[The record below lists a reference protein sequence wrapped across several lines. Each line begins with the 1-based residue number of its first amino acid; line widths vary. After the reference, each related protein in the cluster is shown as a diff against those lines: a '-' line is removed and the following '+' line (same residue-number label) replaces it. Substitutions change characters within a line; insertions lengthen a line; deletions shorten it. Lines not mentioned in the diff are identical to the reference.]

1 MPNNHYFNKFGV
13 GQENASTVI
22 TEKMKEILGGK
33 GAGLAVMSNLGFNI
47 PPGVTIS
54 THASEAYS
62 FLLEDV
68 GGDNDNI
75 ENFLVALAKKSIEN
89 LSHVEE
95 HFGYTPLYSVRSGA
109 AVSMPGMMDT
119 VLNVG
124 IHKGNID
131 EWTNR
136 IGERAT
142 WDCYNRLLMTI
153 ATSIYGVDDKT
164 ISQIEASVSKF
175 KYGASEKPKSY
186 SDFSAKHFQKM
197 STKLEKYLDSI
208 TPEDISDLFFIMEG
222 KKTSFS
228 DFINSKENPL
238 MNQFAL
244 TIKAVLD
251 SWNSDRAI
259 SYREIN
265 NLKNLKG
272 TAINIQAMVFG
283 NLNNNSCSGVLF
295 TRNPTTG
302 EHAITGEYLTNAQGE
317 DVVSGART
325 PKNIEEMKNEMPMIY
340 DEIISVCEK
349 MEYNFK
355 DMMDI
360 EFTVQ
365 DGQLFILQSRSGKR
379 STQAKFVI
387 ALDMLDSGVID
398 QKELRNRVRVKEI
411 EGLISPSVS
420 NDTKDKNFSIG
431 TPASG
436 GVVAGE
442 AVFSSD
448 DAVELKKKGGT
459 PILFAFTTT
468 PDDIDGINAS
478 VAIVTQI
485 GGVTSHA
492 AVVARGMNKTCI
504 VGVNDMEHI
513 ITHAEF
519 HDSDTIIKKGDKVVV
534 DGNTG
539 KLYFEK
545 DVKIEKGGLPE
556 KIANIFYKK
565 SNECKGFYLNINDEY
580 LNSLNLNRIRSK
592 MFVKIKPHHI
602 NEDTVDMIE
611 NLAEKLGRTSI
622 NLDISSLAME
632 DHVQKNLLSDMLN
645 LKGERSYNKQNL
657 LRFNKIIAD
666 FSLKTKKHT
675 KITVV
680 SGNKKIEYS
689 IHPDRTE
696 GRADVNVVAHKQQK
710 LEHLENVVF
719 C

>member
-1 MPNNHYFNKFGV
+1 
-13 GQENASTVI
+13 
-22 TEKMKEILGGK
+22 
-33 GAGLAVMSNLGFNI
+33 MSNLGFNI
-47 PPGVTIS
+47 PPGVTVS
-54 THASEAYS
+54 THASEAYAL
-62 FLLEDV
+62 LLE
-68 GGDNDNI
+68 NI
-75 ENFLVALAKKSIEN
+75 YNNNTEKFLEALAKKSVEN
-89 LSHVEE
+89 LSHVKE
-95 HFGYTPLYSVRSGA
+95 HFGYNPLYSVRSGA

-124 IHKGNID
+124 IHKGNMD
-131 EWTNR
+131 EWSDR
-136 IGERAT
+136 IGEKAT

-153 ATSIYGVDDKT
+153 ATSIYGVSDKT
-164 ISQIEASVSKF
+164 IAEIEASVAKF
-175 KYGASEKPKSY
+175 KYGAKESPASY
-186 SDFSAKHFQKM
+186 SDFSIKHFQKM
-197 STKLEKYLDSI
+197 SSKLEKHLDAI
-208 TPEDISDLFFIMEG
+208 TSEDISNLFFVMEG
-222 KKTSFS
+222 KKTKFS
-228 DFINSKENPL
+228 DFINSKKNPL
-238 MNQFAL
+238 LNQFAL

-251 SWNSDRAI
+251 SWNSDRAK

-265 NLKNLKG
+265 DLKNLKG

-283 NLNNNSCSGVLF
+283 NLNDNSCSGVLF

-302 EHAITGEYLTNAQGE
+302 EKEVTGEYLTNAQGE
-317 DVVSGART
+317 DVVSGTRT
-325 PKNIEEMKNEMPMIY
+325 PKNIEEMKVEMPDMY
-340 DEIISVCEK
+340 SEIIDICHK
-349 MEYNFK
+349 MEYHFK

-398 QKELRNRVRVKEI
+398 KRELRNRVKVKEI

-420 NDTKDKNFSIG
+420 TETQNKNFSVG

-436 GVVAGE
+436 GVVSGE

-448 DAVELKKKGGT
+448 DAVELKEEGRT
-459 PILFAFTTT
+459 PILFAFSTT

-478 VAIVTQI
+478 AAIVTQI

-504 VGVNDMEHI
+504 VGVNDMDHNR
-513 ITHAEF
+513 TYVKF
-519 HDSDTIIKKGDKVVV
+519 HDSNTTIKKGDKVVV

-565 SNECKGFYLNINDEY
+565 SNESQGFYLNINDEY
-580 LNSLNLNRIRSK
+580 LNSLELNRIRTK
-592 MFVKIKPHHI
+592 MFVRIKPHHI
-602 NEDTVDMIE
+602 NEKTVDMIE

-632 DHVQKNLLSDMLN
+632 DHVQKNMLSDMLN
-645 LKGERSYNKQNL
+645 LKGERSYNKKNL
-657 LRFNKIIAD
+657 LRFNKVIED
-666 FSLKTKKHT
+666 FSLRTNKHT

-680 SGNKKIEYS
+680 SGNKKIEYA
-689 IHPDRTE
+689 IHTDRSE
-696 GRADVNVVAHKQQK
+696 GRADVNVVAHKQQN
-710 LEHLENVVF
+710 LEHLESVVF
-719 C
+719 G